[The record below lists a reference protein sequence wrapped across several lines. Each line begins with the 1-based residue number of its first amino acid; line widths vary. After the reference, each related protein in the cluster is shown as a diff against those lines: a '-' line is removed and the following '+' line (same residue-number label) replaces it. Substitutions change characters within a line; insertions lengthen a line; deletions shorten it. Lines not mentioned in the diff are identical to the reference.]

1 MDKPKQASADETSYL
16 VSLSHYD
23 TSSLCSDYTLRR
35 HKYEPEANAGCYE
48 ARQDWIIYVGPIEEF
63 GGCNPIN
70 GNFSAVVLPLTK
82 PERLRMIAYVLE
94 YAFLYDNMIEL
105 EKPETSRA
113 DNQNKREWK
122 NTNPALGKTQ
132 IQAKIMIQLASIDHA
147 CTEQVK
153 SVWKEMIDTTLRDKN
168 KCFTHL
174 EEYVN
179 FRMIDTGAPFVEA
192 MLLFGMGVT
201 LTKEEDIQLE
211 QIRKPCY
218 AALGLANDFFSF
230 DREYADFEKSG
241 KSQTLTNA
249 VWLHMQW
256 YNKDVNAAK
265 SMTLEAT
272 KRYEEKFLGSC
283 AEFRQNNAPIPEKLD
298 RYLDALAYQ
307 ISGNVVW
314 SLNCPRYHRE
324 YRYDP
329 NVGMEDGLTAE
340 SLQKTL
346 CLEYDAYIRTEVK
359 EERDESS
366 RRSSTDS
373 SLQASEDDSFTTRD
387 DVSISSCTSVS
398 SSTLK
403 DDQILGNDLL
413 GRENVQAPF
422 DYITSLPSKGVRDT
436 FTDALNIWLNV
447 PETVVSRIKSLGN
460 RLHAA
465 SLMLDDIEDGSNLR
479 RGQPATHTVFGIAQT
494 INSGCYEIL
503 LAVSEAQELGAAEVK
518 IVLEELAELHIGQS
532 YDLFWTY
539 HTQCPS
545 ENEYLEMVNKKTGG
559 LFRLL
564 VRLLL
569 ASADCELLRVTR
581 GADIEELVSC
591 IGIQYQVRDD
601 YQNLHSPE
609 YSAQKGF
616 CEDLDEGKMSFP
628 LVHALNN
635 CEDNAELYELLR
647 QRRDIGYLSDEQ
659 KRLVLGQLDRVG
671 SMMYTRDT
679 LKRLQGEIHAGL
691 KRIENVT
698 GRENWILRALLQ
710 RLEV

>member
-1 MDKPKQASADETSYL
+1 MDRPKQASADETSYL
-16 VSLSHYD
+16 VSLSNYD
-23 TSSLCSDYTLRR
+23 THSLCSDYTLRR
-35 HKYEPEANAGCYE
+35 HKYESEANAGCYE
-48 ARQDWIIYVGPIEEF
+48 ARQDWIKYVGPIEEF

-132 IQAKIMIQLASIDHA
+132 VQAKIMIQLASIDHA
-147 CTEQVK
+147 CTERVK

-201 LTKEEDIQLE
+201 LSKEEDIQLE

-230 DREYADFEKSG
+230 DREYADFKKSG

-256 YNKDVNAAK
+256 YNMDVNAAK

-272 KRYEEKFLGSC
+272 KRYEEQFLGSC
-283 AEFRQNNAPIPEKLD
+283 ADFRQNNAPIPEKLD
-298 RYLDALAYQ
+298 KYLDALAYQ

-340 SLQKTL
+340 SPQKTL

-366 RRSSTDS
+366 RR
-373 SLQASEDDSFTTRD
+373 
-387 DVSISSCTSVS
+387 
-398 SSTLK
+398 
-403 DDQILGNDLL
+403 
-413 GRENVQAPF
+413 RENVQVPF

-436 FTDALNIWLNV
+436 FIDALNIWLNV
-447 PETVVSRIKSLGN
+447 PEPIVSRIKSLGN

-503 LAVSEAQELGAAEVK
+503 QAVSEAQELGAAKVK

-532 YDLFWTY
+532 YDLFWTF

-569 ASADCELLRVTR
+569 ASADCELLRVTQ

-628 LVHALNN
+628 LVHALKN

-659 KRLVLGQLDRVG
+659 KKLVLGQLDRAG
-671 SMMYTRDT
+671 SMKYTRDT
-679 LKRLQGEIHAGL
+679 LRRLQGEIHAGL
-691 KRIENVT
+691 KRVEDVT

>member
-1 MDKPKQASADETSYL
+1 MDRPKQASADETSYL

-23 TSSLCSDYTLRR
+23 THSLCSDYTLRR
-35 HKYEPEANAGCYE
+35 HKYKSEANAGCYE
-48 ARQDWIIYVGPIEEF
+48 ARQDWIKYVGPIEEF

-94 YAFLYDNMIEL
+94 YALLYDNMIEL

-147 CTEQVK
+147 CTERVK

-201 LTKEEDIQLE
+201 LSKEEDIQLE
-211 QIRKPCY
+211 QIRKPYY

-256 YNKDVNAAK
+256 YNMDVNAAK

-272 KRYEEKFLGSC
+272 KRYEEQFLGSC
-283 AEFRQNNAPIPEKLD
+283 AEFRQNNAPISEKLD

-329 NVGMEDGLTAE
+329 NVGMEDGMTAE

-346 CLEYDAYIRTEVK
+346 CLEYDAYIRTEVE

-366 RRSSTDS
+366 RR
-373 SLQASEDDSFTTRD
+373 
-387 DVSISSCTSVS
+387 
-398 SSTLK
+398 
-403 DDQILGNDLL
+403 
-413 GRENVQAPF
+413 
-422 DYITSLPSKGVRDT
+422 VRDT
-436 FTDALNIWLNV
+436 FIDALNIWLNV

-503 LAVSEAQELGAAEVK
+503 QAVSEAQELGAAEVK

-532 YDLFWTY
+532 YDLFWTF

-569 ASADCELLRVTR
+569 ASADCELLRVTQ

-628 LVHALNN
+628 LVHALKN

-659 KRLVLGQLDRVG
+659 KKLLLGQLDRAG
-671 SMMYTRDT
+671 SMKYTRDT
-679 LKRLQGEIHAGL
+679 LRRLQGEIHAGL
-691 KRIENVT
+691 KRVEDVT